1 MSPIN
6 FIQILFQKL
15 TTPAPAIQNIEA
27 SRKARLLSFVTL
39 TIIPCTMLGTVATAN
54 PVPWVSVLL
63 AITTVMLFFIY
74 ILSRTIY
81 FKFGAILTIAAF
93 ASIPYVSVFFTEDYS
108 ANNLISIFAWC
119 VLPIVLS
126 HIFLSISGVMRL
138 LLLHIIGLLLLTVF
152 LPALRFEGVMNSIGF
167 LLCVSVL
174 LVTAMYHR
182 NQIEQDRLKTLQKQA
197 TELSKI
203 NQELETLLFVISHDL
218 KEPLR
223 VIESFSDIVNRRYAN
238 QLDIKAQDFLNR
250 VVKASHRLREL
261 LKHILTLFRIR
272 QMEPSTMQPI
282 LGEVIVQAALERLEE
297 VIQQKEAKVIVAC
310 NLPALQVNKNWA
322 IEGLYQLISNALK
335 YTYESEAAEVEIATY
350 NGPQGVGFVVKD
362 RGIGVM
368 PEYAERIF
376 VLFQRRVGREVEGTG
391 AGLAIVRQIA
401 QQHGGQAWVK
411 EREGAGSEFFIT
423 FGQAPTVE
431 INNNN

>member
-1 MSPIN
+1 MNPIN
-6 FIQILFQKL
+6 LIKCGFQKL
-15 TTPAPAIQNIEA
+15 TAPPPAIEHIEA
-27 SRKARLLSFVTL
+27 SHKARLLSFVTL
-39 TIIPCTMLGTVATAN
+39 TILPCTMLGTVATAN

-63 AITTVMLFFIY
+63 AITTIMLFFVY

-93 ASIPYVSVFFTEDYS
+93 ALIPYLSVFFAEEYS
-108 ANNLISIFAWC
+108 ANNLISIFSWC

-126 HIFLSISGVMRL
+126 HIFLSIRSLIRL
-138 LLLHIIGLLLLTVF
+138 LLLHIIGLILLTVF
-152 LPALRFEGVMNSIGF
+152 LPALPFEAVINSIGF

-174 LVTAMYHR
+174 LITAMYHR
-182 NQIEQDRLKTLQKQA
+182 NQIEQDRLKTLQQQA

-223 VIESFSDIVNRRYAN
+223 IIESFSDIVNRRYAN

-261 LKHILTLFRIR
+261 LKHILTLFQIR
-272 QMEPSTMQPI
+272 QMQPSTMQPI
-282 LGEVIVQAALERLEE
+282 LGEAIVQAALKRLED
-297 VIQQKEAKVIVAC
+297 VIEQKHAKIIVAS

-322 IEGLYQLISNALK
+322 IEALYQLISNALK
-335 YTYESEAAEVEIATY
+335 YTYESQAAHVEIAAY

-368 PEYAERIF
+368 PQYAERIF

-411 EREGAGSEFFIT
+411 EREGVGSEFFIT
-423 FGQAPTVE
+423 FGQAPA
-431 INNNN
+431 